1 MLNLRQTIC
10 PRNPYTSRRERRT
23 RRDGFFTPGTRDS
36 ARHVTLSQEL
46 AHSNPIQRALAGDQD
61 AQEQLFNAHTAQ
73 LFPIAFRI
81 LGNREDAQDAVQ
93 DGLLSGWTNLR
104 FFKGQS
110 SFSTWLTRI
119 VINSALM
126 IRRKRRI
133 ARRCVLDISNETHE
147 AALVH
152 LCLADFVTP
161 ERVFFEN
168 ERKNALRRG
177 ISKLRPKIR
186 AVLEVSQIQ
195 ELSLQETAETL
206 GISPAV
212 VKARLFRARAALQK
226 SVRRH
231 SDQPLSQNKG
241 ENR

>member
-1 MLNLRQTIC
+1 MLNLSQTIC

-23 RRDGFFTPGTRDS
+23 RRHDFFTPGTRDS
-36 ARHVTLSQEL
+36 TRHVTLSQEL
-46 AHSNPIQRALAGDQD
+46 AHPNPIQRALAGDQD
-61 AQEQLFNAHTAQ
+61 AQEQLFNAHTTQ
-73 LFPIAFRI
+73 LYPIAFRI

-93 DGLLSGWTNLR
+93 DGLLRGWTNLR

-110 SFSTWLTRI
+110 SLSTWLTRI

-133 ARRCVLDISNETHE
+133 ARKCVLDISSETHE

-152 LCLADFVTP
+152 LGLADFATP

-168 ERKNALRRG
+168 EQKNALRRG
-177 ISKLRPKIR
+177 ISKLRTRIR

-195 ELSLQETAETL
+195 ELSLQETAQTL
-206 GISPAV
+206 GISPAA

-226 SVRRH
+226 SVKRNSFKTYSKER
-231 SDQPLSQNKG
+231 P
-241 ENR
+241 